1 MGNEIK
7 YELIRSARSRGASIR
22 VLPDDR
28 IVVRAGKRASG
39 KWIEQVVNGRE
50 KWIARSLE
58 RNASLKAQY
67 RPQGITS
74 GAIFP
79 YLGRDRMLAI
89 ESGRYCVAEPEN
101 DHISLFFRKKFPE
114 EKEILK
120 KLAEW
125 YKVRAREYF
134 SEKVE
139 IFSSRV
145 GKSPAAV
152 RIKGQGGRW
161 GSCSSRGNLNLNWKL
176 MLAPS
181 EVIDYVIAHEV
192 CHLIHPNH
200 SPRFWALVREIY
212 PAADRE
218 RKWLVREGSRL
229 MWIAWPLS
237 FS

>member
-1 MGNEIK
+1 MNSKIE

-22 VLPDDR
+22 VMPDDR
-28 IVVRAGKRASG
+28 IVVRAGRRVSS
-39 KWIEQVVNGRE
+39 KWVEQVISGRE
-50 KWIARSLE
+50 KWIARSME
-58 RNASLKAQY
+58 RNAVLRDEY

-74 GAIFP
+74 GAVFP
-79 YLGRDRMLAI
+79 YLGIDRVLKV
-89 ESGRYCVAEPEN
+89 ESARCCGAELKN
-101 DHISLFFRKKFPE
+101 DNISLFFTKKSPS

-120 KLAEW
+120 KLADW
-125 YKVRAREYF
+125 YKARAREYF
-134 SEKVE
+134 PSKVE
-139 IFSSRV
+139 YYSSMV
-145 GKSPAAV
+145 GKSPVVV

-192 CHLIHPNH
+192 CHLVHANH
-200 SPRFWALVREIY
+200 SPRFWGLVREIY
-212 PAADRE
+212 PTAERE
-218 RKWLVREGSRL
+218 KMWLSREGSRL

>member
-1 MGNEIK
+1 MSTKIK
-7 YELIRSARSRGASIR
+7 YELIRSVRSHGASIR

-28 IVVRAGKRASG
+28 VVVRAGKRASV
-39 KWIEQVVNGRE
+39 KWIEQVVSGRE
-50 KWIARSLE
+50 KWIARSLD
-58 RNASLKAQY
+58 RNAVLRERY

-74 GAIFP
+74 GAVFP
-79 YLGRDRMLAI
+79 FLGRDRVLTI
-89 ESGRYCVAEPEN
+89 ESGRYCVAEPED
-101 DHISLFFRKKFPE
+101 DHISLFFRKKSPS

-120 KLAEW
+120 KLADW
-125 YKVRAREYF
+125 YKLRAREYF
-134 SEKVE
+134 QDKVQ
-139 IFSSRV
+139 IYSALV
-145 GKSPAAV
+145 GKFPAVV

-200 SPRFWALVREIY
+200 SPRFWALVREVY
-212 PAADRE
+212 PTADSQ